1 MDAGNATVADEMAA
15 SGAVAG
21 EATANG
27 TAASNTA
34 ASGAIA
40 NEATASG
47 AATNGAAARGASSA
61 EAGAASSGRAE
72 GRKGPNPVARL
83 LEWAGGANRARF
95 ALSVLL
101 AVVGVAGAVVPY
113 YAAGQMV
120 VGVLGNVRDFGFYL
134 GWCATAT
141 AGYGAYLAFR
151 YSSTALSHVAAFSTI
166 SRIRRLIAEKLTRVP
181 LGYVLD
187 TPSGKLRNIISA
199 RTASGRSREP

>member
-34 ASGAIA
+34 ASGAMA
-40 NEATASG
+40 NEATAS
-47 AATNGAAARGASSA
+47 GAAARGASSA

-83 LEWAGGANRARF
+83 LERAGGANRARF

-101 AVVGVAGAVVPY
+101 AVVGVAGTVVPY

-187 TPSGKLRNIISA
+187 TPSGKLKNIISA